1 MENNEKKL
9 RKIDNLSTQSSI
21 ERTSMMY
28 DENHCGSCGCGSCGC
43 GDDGCCS
50 CGCCGSHN
58 GSCGC
63 GSEKCCS
70 GIYGSDCSE
79 SCGSCGSNNGSSGCC
94 SFGYGTD
101 IWGSCDTSGSSDDD
115 TYDYSQIK
123 GSGYKG
129 SPKGCADS
137 AATGT
142 APDTWKAA
150 NNPVNVMNND
160 FVRGRINMMWDEM
173 TAKVKDNPKMEVAC
187 CIFYDFDN
195 KEYIGG
201 KFIYGTNGK
210 VEIKDHSASGNG
222 YTGSSSH
229 VKLVTV
235 VHIHPSLTH
244 DNGNNVRPIGPSDN
258 DCKGVSENGYDFGIV
273 IDYKGKEEDYYR
285 KPEEG
290 ETPDVYFEDKDG
302 NKVGFMKEH
311 GTIIRSGHSASDP
324 REYSIINGSGV
335 MNSGNF

>member
-70 GIYGSDCSE
+70 CECGSGCCE
-79 SCGSCGSNNGSSGCC
+79 SCNCSGYNNGTCGCDSCSCGVVIWGSSG
-94 SFGYGTD
+94 
-101 IWGSCDTSGSSDDD
+101 TSGSSGGERI
-115 TYDYSQIK
+115 DYSQIQ

-142 APDTWKAA
+142 APDTFKDAK
-150 NNPVNVMNND
+150 NPVNVMNNA

-173 TAKVKDNPKMEVAC
+173 TAKVKDNPGIELAC

-201 KFIYGTNGK
+201 KFINGTNGQVK
-210 VEIKDHSASGNG
+210 LKDFTPQGNG
-222 YTGSSSH
+222 YTGNSQNI
-229 VKLVTV
+229 KLVTV
-235 VHIHPSLTH
+235 VHIHPALTY
-244 DNGNNVRPIGPSDN
+244 DKGYNARPLGPSPEDIQFVAN
-258 DCKGVSENGYDFGIV
+258 KKEKQIDFGIV
-273 IDYKGKEEDYYR
+273 IDYKGKYEDY
-285 KPEEG
+285 
-290 ETPDVYFEDKDG
+290 EDKNGEKTED
-302 NKVGFMKEH
+302 F
-311 GTIIRSGHSASDP
+311 IIRSGHPYDAP
-324 REYSIINGSGV
+324 RQYHIFNDSRDV
-335 MNSGNF
+335 ATGNF